1 MRRAFLF
8 SRLGKAW
15 LGVAGRGTARQGLA
29 RLGMGCLQ
37 RVVWHAM
44 QPSANRF
51 FTSTDLPCFFSGCF
65 MNDFET
71 SVFSDYDLER
81 AAREVD
87 YLLAIGLM
95 LAAFAFANLFVFVWK
110 VLL

>member
-1 MRRAFLF
+1 MR
-8 SRLGKAW
+8 
-15 LGVAGRGTARQGLA
+15 
-29 RLGMGCLQ
+29 
-37 RVVWHAM
+37 
-44 QPSANRF
+44 
-51 FTSTDLPCFFSGCF
+51 
-65 MNDFET
+65 DFET
-71 SVFSDYDLER
+71 SVLEDFDLER